1 MNPLR
6 HDSKNGL
13 GRNEASRRFRRRH
26 CRTAWAGA
34 FPSFFAVLLIM
45 FLALPSVTQ
54 PRLPSGDAPGF
65 LKGKVV
71 DLSGS
76 AAALDKK
83 IESARGEAQKTK
95 AGDLFFTA
103 YLFESRHKIHRG
115 SEGRVSEGFV
125 IGTQEAKIKIEE
137 IGKGKN
143 RVEVGGQKEDAPAPA
158 ALLFLLSQKDGLL
171 DVSLLDPD
179 QSYDFS
185 ETSVFWLGRATNN
198 ESLSLVEKCFESAGS
213 KTHLQ
218 GTLVFIS
225 SCHPGPKAPD
235 FLKKIALGNY
245 AGKVR
250 ESAVFWLGNYGDSKS
265 LAYLKEI
272 FAKVQDTGIK
282 KQVVFAFQ
290 LSKQKEAVEELIR
303 VAKNEPNQD
312 IRKSAVFWLGQKAS
326 AESIKALKDIVDEP
340 KEESG
345 LKDQAVFAISQL
357 PKEKSVPML
366 IDIAK
371 TNKSPS
377 VRTKAIFWLGQTG
390 DESALKFFEEILLKK

>member
-1 MNPLR
+1 LIPLR
-6 HDSKNGL
+6 DDSKNAL
-13 GRNEASRRFRRRH
+13 GRNSAERRIRQDHRRAA
-26 CRTAWAGA
+26 CAVAI
-34 FPSFFAVLLIM
+34 PSSCAVLFVLL
-45 FLALPSVTQ
+45 FVLPLAAQ
-54 PRLPSGDAPGF
+54 PGLLSGEAPGF

-71 DLSGS
+71 DLSGN
-76 AAALDKK
+76 AAGLDKK
-83 IESARGEAQKTK
+83 IESARGEAQKAK
-95 AGDLFFTA
+95 AGDLYFTA

-115 SEGRVSEGFV
+115 SERRVSDGFV
-125 IGTQEAKIKIEE
+125 IGAKEAKIKIEE
-137 IGKGKN
+137 TGKGKN
-143 RVEVGGQKEDAPAPA
+143 QVGVESKSEDAPAPA
-158 ALLFLLSQKDGLL
+158 ALLFLHSQKDGLL

-185 ETSVFWLGRATNN
+185 DTSVYWLGRATND
-198 ESLSLVEKCFESAGS
+198 ESLTLVEKCFEAEGS

-235 FLKKIALGNY
+235 FLKKVALGSY
-245 AGKVR
+245 PGKVR

-265 LAYLKEI
+265 LSYLKEI

-282 KQVVFAFQ
+282 KQVVFSLQ
-290 LSKQKEAVEELIR
+290 LSQQKEAVEELIR
-303 VAKNEPNQD
+303 IAKSEPNQD
-312 IRKSAVFWLGQKAS
+312 IRKNAVFWLGQKAS
-326 AESIKALKDIVDEP
+326 AESIKALKDIIDEP

-357 PKEKSVPML
+357 PKDKSVPML

-377 VRTKAIFWLGQTG
+377 VRKKAIFWLGQTG

>member
-1 MNPLR
+1 LNPLWY
-6 HDSKNGL
+6 DSNNAL
-13 GRNEASRRFRRRH
+13 GRNEAGRRFRERR
-26 CRTAWAGA
+26 CRAAWSGA
-34 FPSFFAVLLIM
+34 FPSFLAVLFIM
-45 FLALPSVTQ
+45 FLALPSATQ
-54 PRLPSGDAPGF
+54 PRLPSGEAPGF
-65 LKGKVV
+65 LKGKVA

-76 AAALDKK
+76 PATLDKK
-83 IESARGEAQKTK
+83 IESARGEAQKAK
-95 AGDLFFTA
+95 AGDLYFTA

-115 SEGRVSEGFV
+115 SESRISEGFI
-125 IGTQEAKIKIEE
+125 IGTKEAKIKIEE

-143 RVEVGGQKEDAPAPA
+143 RVDVEGQREDSPAPA
-158 ALLFLLSQKDGLL
+158 ALLFLHSQKDGLL

-185 ETSVFWLGRATNN
+185 DASVYWVGKATND
-198 ESLSLVEKCFESAGS
+198 ESLALVEKWFESAGS

-218 GTLVFIS
+218 GTLVFVT
-225 SCHPGPKAPD
+225 SCHPGPKAPE
-235 FLKKIALGNY
+235 FLRKVALGGY
-245 AGKVR
+245 PGKVR

-265 LAYLKEI
+265 LSYLKEI
-272 FAKVQDTGIK
+272 FVKSQDTAIK
-282 KQVVFAFQ
+282 KQVVFALQ

-303 VAKNEPNQD
+303 IAKNEPTQD

-345 LKDQAVFAISQL
+345 LKDQAVFAISRL

-371 TNKSPS
+371 TNKSPA
-377 VRTKAIFWLGQTG
+377 VRKRAIFWLGQTG

>member
-1 MNPLR
+1 LNHLPY
-6 HDSKNGL
+6 DSKNAL
-13 GRNEASRRFRRRH
+13 GGNEAEQRFRRRH
-26 CRTAWAGA
+26 RRTAWAVA
-34 FPSFFAVLLIM
+34 FPSFMAVLLMM
-45 FLALPSVTQ
+45 FLALPLVTQ
-54 PRLPSGDAPGF
+54 PRLPSGEAPGF

-83 IESARGEAQKTK
+83 IESARGEAQKAK
-95 AGDLFFTA
+95 AGDLYLTA

-125 IGTQEAKIKIEE
+125 IGTKEAKIKIEE

-143 RVEVGGQKEDAPAPA
+143 RVDVEGQAEDAPAPA
-158 ALLFLLSQKDGLL
+158 ALLFLHSQKDGLL

-179 QSYDFS
+179 ESYDFS
-185 ETSVFWLGRATNN
+185 DTSVFWLGRAIND
-198 ESLSLVEKCFESAGS
+198 ESLALVEKWFESTGS

-218 GTLVFIS
+218 STLVFVT

-235 FLKKIALGNY
+235 FLKKVALGNH

-265 LAYLKEI
+265 LTYLKEI

-282 KQVVFAFQ
+282 KQVVFALQ
-290 LSKQKEAVEELIR
+290 LSQQKEAIEELIR
-303 VAKNEPNQD
+303 IAKNEPNRD

-326 AESIKALKDIVDEP
+326 VESIKALKDIVDEP

-377 VRTKAIFWLGQTG
+377 VRKKAIFWLGQTG